1 MFHIVKT
8 ALSYDWK
15 QNWTVVEMFASFL
28 LPPEDARALPGIVQV
43 LAPRG
48 CKCRLTCPLRQL
60 IHSFFRTYIICDSDF
75 RFQFSHEHYKGW

>member
-28 LPPEDARALPGIVQV
+28 LPLEDARALPGIVQV
-43 LAPRG
+43 
-48 CKCRLTCPLRQL
+48 
-60 IHSFFRTYIICDSDF
+60 
-75 RFQFSHEHYKGW
+75 